1 MKILK
6 GAAHAGPRVRGYC
19 KHVYSGSRPA
29 LPRWRFAKTALF
41 QHAVPYD
48 PPLPADPTGDRDAL
62 TGLGDDGDLEGHVG
76 PILPRRR
83 HDADRRRGP
92 DGHHQRFR
100 GLDALDFQLL
110 RDPDD
115 PLEQIDLD
123 GHLHQDLRQRTRR
136 RDDPADE
143 AVCLREHR
151 IEVRP
156 DRDQPARTDLLP
168 GGPARVE
175 GPDRRREVLPFRLV
189 PECHLAP
196 GRDLD
201 LFPDLHAALHQAPAE
216 HAADDLL
223 RPDPRLV
230 HVERAGHVHLRGLRL
245 LAGPRRDDLLNHHH
259 QDVEVHIV
267 VGRHRDDRPPLRDGP
282 LGERLDLAVVLLR
295 LLRVHDIDL
304 VLHDHDLVDA
314 DDPEGHQVL
323 LRLRLRDI
331 LVRRDHEE
339 GAVHDRRAAQH
350 RRHERLMSGGIDEG
364 HDPLEL
370 PLHVVGLAHLRVL
383 VRGGLVVLRTL
394 VDRHVRV
401 AESDRDAPLDLLA
414 VPVRPL
420 PGEPLRQRGLPM
432 VHVPDDADVHL
443 RLARNLHRACSC
455 HASSIDFG
463 PRTTIFRFNCRMSGD
478 TVFPRTVFFFRI
490 PGRTG
495 WNPTPPL
502 TSRPFLRGPGRS
514 CRMGNPSLSLP
525 PVIWSLYPGRP
536 TYSPSRS
543 SPIFLPIR
551 AFA

>member
-1 MKILK
+1 MLTCRRE
-6 GAAHAGPRVRGYC
+6 PRKPEGW
-19 KHVYSGSRPA
+19 PD
-29 LPRWRFAKTALF
+29 LLD
-41 QHAVPYD
+41 HAVAD
-48 PPLPADPTGDRDAL
+48 EPPLPPDPTGHGYPLPQFRN
-62 TGLGDDGDLEGHVG
+62 DGDLEGHVRAV
-76 PILPRRR
+76 LPRRGD
-83 HDADRRRGP
+83 HADRRGGP
-92 DGHHQRFR
+92 DGHHERLR
-100 GLDALDFQLL
+100 RLDPLHGEVL
-110 RDPDD
+110 RDADD
-115 PLEQIDLD
+115 PLQEVHLD
-123 GHLHQDLRQRTRR
+123 GHLQQDLGQGSRRTH
-136 RDDPADE
+136 DPADQ
-143 AVCLREHR
+143 AVRLRQDG
-151 IEVRP
+151 IQVRP
-156 DRDQPARTDLLP
+156 DRDEPAWSDLLP
-168 GGPARVE
+168 GRAAALERA
-175 GPDRRREVLPFRLV
+175 DRRREVLPLRPV
-189 PECHLAP
+189 ADRHLP
-196 GRDLD
+196 PRGNLD
-201 LFPDLHAALHQAPAE
+201 LLPDLRLALHQAAAE
-216 HAADDLL
+216 DAPDDLL
-223 RPDPRLV
+223 RRDPRLV
-230 HVERAGHVHLRGLRL
+230 HVEGPRDVHLRGLRF
-245 LAGPRRDDLLNHHH
+245 LARPRRDHLLDHH
-259 QDVEVHIV
+259 QQDVQVHIV
-267 VGRHRDDRPPLRDGP
+267 VGAHGDNRRAFGDGP
-282 LGERLDLAVVLLR
+282 LHERLDLLVVLLG
-295 LLRVHDIDL
+295 LFRVDEVDL

-364 HDPLEL
+364 HDPLKL

-401 AESDRDAPLDLLA
+401 AEANRAAALVLLA

-420 PGEPLRQRGLPM
+420 SGERLRRGALAM
-432 VHVPDDADVHL
+432 AVVRGYADVVL

-463 PRTTIFRFNCRMSGD
+463 PRTTIFRFSCRMSGD